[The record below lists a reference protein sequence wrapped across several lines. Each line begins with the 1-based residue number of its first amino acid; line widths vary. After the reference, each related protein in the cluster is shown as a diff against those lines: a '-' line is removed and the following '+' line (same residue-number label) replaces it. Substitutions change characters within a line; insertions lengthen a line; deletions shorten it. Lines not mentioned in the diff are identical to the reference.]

1 MIEYVPGRYVLE
13 EEDTC
18 VVDGLLATSRI
29 AIIDTMDKSVVL
41 KDNTIIYPR
50 LLTVIKNNDNI
61 LLSWKN

>member
-1 MIEYVPGRYVLE
+1 MIEYAPGRYVLE

-18 VVDGLLATSRI
+18 VVDGLLVTSRI
-29 AIIDTMDKSVVL
+29 AIIKTRDKSVVL

-61 LLSWKN
+61 LLSWRN